1 MTDTSSKVAIV
12 TGASGGIGAA
22 IAHRLAGDGFTVVVN
37 YAGNA
42 GPAEAVV
49 AKIESARGRAVAAQA
64 DIADPAAVARLFDT
78 AEAAFGGIDVV
89 VNNAGVMQVAMI
101 AESDDAL
108 FDRQIAIN
116 LKGVFNTLREASRR
130 LRAGGRIINIS
141 SSVTTL
147 LQPTYG
153 VYAATKAAVEAMTSV
168 LTKEL
173 RGRNITVN
181 AIAPR
186 ISGYIEARL
195 KDANLSPKKIAEDI
209 GMSVRYLYTLFS
221 GQGMTVSGWV
231 RRRRLLR
238 CRAELDGV
246 DTGASITEIAY
257 RWGLNDSAHF
267 SRLFKASFGMS
278 PTQYRSSRWPGAS
291 DE

>member
-1 MTDTSSKVAIV
+1 MFSDETRKFSSSAAGPRRADKEKSMTDNSNKVAIV

-22 IAHRLAGDGFTVVVN
+22 IAERLARDGSTVVVN

-42 GPAEAVV
+42 APAEALV
-49 AKIESARGRAVAAQA
+49 AKIEGAGGRAVAAQA

-78 AEAAFGGIDVV
+78 AQAAFGGVDVL
-89 VNNAGVMQVAMI
+89 VNNAGIMHLATI

-130 LRAGGRIINIS
+130 LRDGGRIINIS
-141 SSVTTL
+141 SSVTGL
-147 LQPTYG
+147 LHPTYG

-181 AIAPR
+181 AIAPGPTATKLFLDGKPQDV
-186 ISGYIEARL
+186 IDRL
-195 KDANLSPKKIAEDI
+195 TKMAPLERLGQPEDI
-209 GMSVRYLYTLFS
+209 AAAVAFLAGPDGGWINGQTL
-221 GQGMTVSGWV
+221 
-231 RRRRLLR
+231 
-238 CRAELDGV
+238 RANG
-246 DTGASITEIAY
+246 GII
-257 RWGLNDSAHF
+257 
-267 SRLFKASFGMS
+267 
-278 PTQYRSSRWPGAS
+278 
-291 DE
+291 